1 MLLEAVFNYCLQIS
15 FPFSFPISR
24 LFGIFVSTKTNTM
37 PNIKFYI
44 DTTKT
49 NKQGYVS
56 IKANIPIGKV
66 NNWKI
71 VGKVK
76 PRYWNKLK
84 QRVSPPRPNEKDNQS
99 EEVNE
104 ELQRLEDNSRAYF
117 KDCAL
122 YKVPITADLV
132 KDFLNGIKKD
142 FNQAAMAKPRLSF
155 WDAYELFL
163 KTGELEKAHNTVRNR
178 LTIKNKLKTFETETG
193 YLLTFSSI
201 DLTFYD
207 RLKEWILVTKGHG
220 YNYLSAITD
229 KFKAFMNWSIEREYH
244 NNKTY
249 KKFSAPEK
257 EGSII
262 HLTFQE
268 LQQLINFPFETSK
281 LQKARDFYCFG
292 CLTGLRYTDLY
303 DLTKDNLI
311 DGSVTT
317 TTKKTNKE
325 VSIPMFPGLQTI
337 IDRYPEQYRLLPKLS
352 NQRINDNI
360 KESCKIAKINTPTA
374 TKTFERNL
382 VKTEFKPKY
391 ELIGSHTARKTFIC
405 LAYERGIDI
414 EMIKAITGITREKT
428 LRRYLKISDESKK
441 EKLMKAFEAL

>member
-1 MLLEAVFNYCLQIS
+1 
-15 FPFSFPISR
+15 
-24 LFGIFVSTKTNTM
+24 M

>member
-1 MLLEAVFNYCLQIS
+1 
-15 FPFSFPISR
+15 
-24 LFGIFVSTKTNTM
+24 M
-37 PNIKFYI
+37 PNTKFYI
-44 DTTKT
+44 DITKT

-84 QRVSPPRPNEKDNQS
+84 QRVSPPRPNEKDNQA
-99 EEVNE
+99 EEINE
-104 ELQRLEDNSRAYF
+104 ELQRLEDDARTYF
-117 KDCAL
+117 KECAL
-122 YKVPITADLV
+122 YKVPLTAELA
-132 KDFLNGIKKD
+132 KDFLNGTKKD
-142 FNQAAMAKPRLSF
+142 FSLAPPIKTRLSF
-155 WDAYELFL
+155 WDAYEQFL

-178 LTIKNKLKTFETETG
+178 LTIKNKLKAFETETG
-193 YLLTFSSI
+193 YPLTFSSI

-207 RLKEWILVTKGHG
+207 RLKEWVLVTKDHG

-257 EGSII
+257 EGNII

-268 LQQLINFPFETSK
+268 LQQLINFPFESSK

-303 DLTKDNLI
+303 DLTKDNLT
-311 DGSVTT
+311 DGSVKT

-325 VSIPMFPGLQTI
+325 VSITMFQGLQTI

-352 NQRINDNI
+352 NQRINDYI
-360 KESCKIAKINTPTA
+360 KECCEIAKIDTPTA

-382 VKTEFKPKY
+382 VKTEYRPKF

-405 LAYERGIDI
+405 LAYDGGMDI

-441 EKLMKAFEAL
+441 EKLMKVFGAL